1 MAKVAVYNNQGK
13 ETGSIDLTDGVFGVK
28 SKMPVIYQ
36 VYTALMANLREPWA
50 NTKNKGEVRGG
61 GRKPWKQKGTGRA
74 RHGSIRSPLWRG
86 GGITFGPLKTRNYK
100 QKINKKMN
108 QQAVRMCLS
117 DKVLDKKLMVLED
130 FQADGKTKTVAKLR
144 ELLPGKGKTVL
155 WLVPKSDDM
164 TKRSTRNIEKLDLQ
178 LASDVNVID
187 LLHHQYVVVIKTAVD
202 VLEKRLAK

>member
-1 MAKVAVYNNQGK
+1 
-13 ETGSIDLTDGVFGVK
+13 
-28 SKMPVIYQ
+28 
-36 VYTALMANLREPWA
+36 
-50 NTKNKGEVRGG
+50 
-61 GRKPWKQKGTGRA
+61 
-74 RHGSIRSPLWRG
+74 
-86 GGITFGPLKTRNYK
+86 
-100 QKINKKMN
+100 MN